1 VQKSLLTVATAAL
14 SAVLLLAGGAPTQAA
29 SPAGPSSATQ
39 TGYVQACVD
48 QVKADLARSAA
59 AGVSVED
66 CKVTVE
72 VTTSVATAVTVQD
85 IAADKSLSS
94 ADRSSLMAAVVAGA
108 VQSKNYSQFV
118 TGGAYTVTHGGRFY
132 YDGARAWVG
141 TIYRGAQGSHNC
153 VVNYA
158 VGVTIAV
165 NSCSESGTTTARSMY
180 YSYTVTLSFIQYG
193 YSATTVLK
201 SNGTATGF
209 GVTLS

>member
-1 VQKSLLTVATAAL
+1 MQKPLLAAATVAM
-14 SAVLLLAGGAPTQAA
+14 SAVLLLAGGIPAQAA
-29 SPAGPSSATQ
+29 SSAELSSTTQ
-39 TGYVQACVD
+39 TGYIQACVD
-48 QVKADLARSAA
+48 QVKADPARSAA

-66 CKVTVE
+66 CKVTVK
-72 VTTSVATAVTVQD
+72 VTTSASTTVTAKD
-85 IAADKSLSS
+85 IAADTSLSS
-94 ADRSSLMAAVVAGA
+94 TDRSSLMAAAVAGA

-141 TIYRGAQGSHNC
+141 TTYRGAKGSHNC

-158 VGVTIAV
+158 ALVTIAI
-165 NSCSESGTTTARSMY
+165 NSCSESGTTTSRSMY
-180 YSYTVTLSFIQYG
+180 YGYTVTVDFIQYG
-193 YSATTVLK
+193 YSATAVVK